1 MVKDEI
7 KKTESIKQRWTKL
20 NTDKFAILERNREC
34 AKLTIPSMLP
44 PEGWNENMKFDTP
57 WQGLGAR
64 GVNNL
69 ASKLLIAL
77 LPPNATFF
85 RLTLDEITLSQLT
98 DPGQKA
104 TVDAGLAKIERS
116 VMGWMEANAIRVS
129 CFEALK
135 LLIVTG
141 NALLYLPPEGG
152 MKVFKLDQYCI
163 KRDPMGNVLE
173 IVIKEKVNPIVLPPE
188 IQEKVKATAKNNRN
202 ETIDLYTRI
211 IRTKDGWE
219 TSQEVQDTII
229 PESQGTYPLD
239 KTPWV
244 ALRWSAGSGE
254 DYGRGL
260 IEEYLGDLKTLE
272 ALTKAIVEFSAAAA
286 KILIFVNPNGTT
298 RFSKVAN
305 AESGAVVEGNK
316 NDVTVLQLEKY
327 ADFQVA
333 ESTANKIEQRLSRA
347 FMLVE
352 SVQRD
357 AERVTAEEIRQMVK
371 ELEDSLGGVY
381 SVLSLEM
388 QLPIVRRVMAQL
400 TSQGRLPALPKGIVQ
415 PVIVTGLEAL
425 GRGNDLN
432 RLLTFINSITN
443 LANAPQELN
452 KGNIITQIATALNIP
467 TEGLIYSPQDLQEQ
481 LQQQQMMA
489 MVGSAV
495 PGVATE
501 LTKGA
506 VQNNAQN
513 QEAA

>member
-1 MVKDEI
+1 MI
-7 KKTESIKQRWTKL
+7 QLQTESIKSRWTKL
-20 NTDKFAILERNREC
+20 NTDKFAVLDRNREC
-34 AKLTIPSMLP
+34 AKLTIPALLP
-44 PEGWNENMKFDTP
+44 PEGWNENMKFETP
-57 WQGLGAR
+57 YQGLGAR

-77 LPPNATFF
+77 LPPNASFF
-85 RLTLDEITLSQLT
+85 RLTIDEITLTQLT
-98 DPGQKA
+98 DPAQKA

-141 NALLYLPPEGG
+141 NSLLYLPPEGG

-163 KRDPMGNVLE
+163 KRDPMGHVLE
-173 IVIKEKVNPIVLPPE
+173 IVIKERVNPIVLPEE
-188 IQEKVKATAKNNRN
+188 IQEKVKAAAKQDQS

-211 IRTKDGWE
+211 IRTKDKWE
-219 TSQEVQDTII
+219 TSQEVLDMIL
-229 PESQGTYPLD
+229 PGSEGDYPLD

-244 ALRWSAGSGE
+244 ALRWSAIGGE

-298 RFSKVAN
+298 RFSDVASK
-305 AESGAVVEGNK
+305 ESGAVVAGNK
-316 NDVTVLQLEKY
+316 NDVTILQLEKY

-333 ESTANKIEQRLSRA
+333 ESTANKIEARLSRA
-347 FMLVE
+347 FMLIE

-388 QLPIVRRVMAQL
+388 QLPIVRRVMSQL
-400 TSQGRLPALPKGIVQ
+400 TMQGKLPPLPKGVVQ

-432 RLLTFINSITN
+432 RLLTFTNSIMN

-452 KGNIITQIATALNIP
+452 KGNVILQIATALNIP
-467 TEGLIYSPQDLQEQ
+467 NEGLVYSPEQ
-481 LQQQQMMA
+481 MQAQMNQQQMMG
-489 MVGSAV
+489 MIGSAV
-495 PGVATE
+495 PGVATQ
-501 LTKGA
+501 LTKG
-506 VQNNAQN
+506 VMDQQNAQS
-513 QEAA
+513 ETA